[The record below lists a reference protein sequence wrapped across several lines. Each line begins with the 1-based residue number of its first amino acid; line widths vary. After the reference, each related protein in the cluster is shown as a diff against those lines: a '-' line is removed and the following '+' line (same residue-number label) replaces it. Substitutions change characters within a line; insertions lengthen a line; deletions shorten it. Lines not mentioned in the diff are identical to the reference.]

1 MRYSR
6 TQEGPR
12 YFSSAA
18 VVIGEVIKIFV
29 TLAVILHQ
37 NKYSWRSMGRD
48 LLCDPLT
55 AFKMTIPAGIY
66 AIHNN
71 ILYYGLSN
79 LEVPVYQVTNQLKIF
94 STAIFFT
101 TLLKHKLPLQKWMS
115 LFVLFVGISIV
126 QIQGTS
132 SGSTVDHNQNMYLG
146 LVAVSTAALTSGFAS
161 VYFEK
166 IAKGSSTPLW
176 VLNFYLSVFGF
187 IFSAV
192 VTLVNDF
199 HEIQELGFFYG
210 WNFLVAVVVFNQALG
225 GLVISVVVKFANT
238 IIKGFISSLS
248 IIFSTLFSV
257 YFFWISNELVVC
269 SRDVLCIFWNLSLP
283 NSRSSRRNSR
293 KKNNNLFV
301 TKSNTPTI
309 TTTPKILFSPLPYV
323 PHMLKPQETRRTC
336 SSRSQKGLIDVRGP
350 R

>member
-1 MRYSR
+1 MNPSTPTEKYLSLLGCVVQNTFLVMLMRYSR

-18 VVIGEVIKIFV
+18 VVVGEIIKIFV
-29 TLAVILHQ
+29 TLGVIFYQ
-37 NKYSWRSMGRD
+37 NNCSWRSMGRD
-48 LLCDPLT
+48 ILCYPLT
-55 AFKMTIPAGIY
+55 ALKTTIPAGIY

-71 ILYYGLSN
+71 ILYYGLSH
-79 LEVPVYQVTNQLKIF
+79 LDVPVYQVTNQLKIF

-101 TLLKHKLPLQKWMS
+101 VLLNHKLPLQKWIS

-126 QIQGTS
+126 QLQS
-132 SGSTVDHNQNMYLG
+132 ASLGSINHNQNMYLG
-146 LVAVSTAALTSGFAS
+146 LVAVSTAALTSGFAG

-166 IAKGSSTPLW
+166 ILKVSKTPLW
-176 VLNFYLSVFGF
+176 VINFYMSFFGF
-187 IFSAV
+187 IFSSV
-192 VTLVNDF
+192 VTFVNDF

-248 IIFSTLFSV
+248 IVLSTIISV

-269 SRDVLCIFWNLSLP
+269 PWYFFCVFRNLSLP
-283 NSRSSRRNSR
+283 TSGYSGNSR
-293 KKNNNLFV
+293 KKKL
-301 TKSNTPTI
+301 
-309 TTTPKILFSPLPYV
+309 KILPKSSLLSP
-323 PHMLKPQETRRTC
+323 
-336 SSRSQKGLIDVRGP
+336 SNRS
-350 R
+350 